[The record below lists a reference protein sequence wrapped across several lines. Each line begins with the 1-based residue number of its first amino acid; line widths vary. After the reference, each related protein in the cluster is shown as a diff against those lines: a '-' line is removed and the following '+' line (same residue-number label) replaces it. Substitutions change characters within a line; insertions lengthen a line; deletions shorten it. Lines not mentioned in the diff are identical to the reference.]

1 MGGVGSILGFV
12 AIVAAIACTWW
23 VSQSSVAA
31 QSAGIYLVV
40 LSVAYLVVRKK

>member
-1 MGGVGSILGFV
+1 
-12 AIVAAIACTWW
+12 

-40 LSVAYLVVRKK
+40 LTVAYLVVRRGET